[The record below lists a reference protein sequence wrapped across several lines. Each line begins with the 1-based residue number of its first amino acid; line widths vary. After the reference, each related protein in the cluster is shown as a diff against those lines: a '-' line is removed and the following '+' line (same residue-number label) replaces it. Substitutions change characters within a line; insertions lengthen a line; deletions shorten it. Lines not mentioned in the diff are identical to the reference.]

1 MTQTHEAY
9 MELLDLLRELPETF
23 LDDFKG
29 LGPQAQLEGYRHTAH
44 LLSYAFD
51 LYMESDPLR
60 PAFVPCAMPQK
71 KMLGDNTDSIY
82 YFTQTRGD
90 QQYRIWGN
98 RGDACFLSFCFYGG
112 DPDGSWSDSI
122 ALNVNHTQ
130 IAFDEDG
137 SFELFVGPDGPNTP
151 NHFSVGPRSV
161 CLITREYYFDRN
173 SDRIAEL
180 RIENTADVPPP
191 TPISD
196 QELADK
202 IRAATNFVNQTCA
215 IVPLA
220 KSEEP
225 NVMGE
230 PFTFE
235 PDGMGWGTP
244 DNIYAVAQYDLAD
257 DDVLVIR
264 GRSPKCCYWG
274 VQTWN
279 PYMQSD
285 DYRFHKV
292 SLNSSQTELN
302 EDGSWTVYLSKQ
314 DLGIP
319 NWVGTA
325 GHSEGVIFCRWL
337 LSESFPETPS
347 AEVVKRGELRAAP
360 RATS

>member
-1 MTQTHEAY
+1 MQKTHTAY
-9 MELLDLLRELPETF
+9 MELLELLKELPETF
-23 LDDFKG
+23 LDDFKA
-29 LGPQAQLEGYRHTAH
+29 LSPQAKLEGYRHTMH
-44 LLSYAFD
+44 LLSYGLD

-90 QQYRIWGN
+90 QRYRVWGK

-130 IAFDEDG
+130 IEFEEDG
-137 SFELFVGPDGPNTP
+137 SFELFFGPDEPDEP
-151 NHFSVGPRSV
+151 NHFTVGPRSV
-161 CLITREYYFDRN
+161 CLITREYYFDRRN
-173 SDRIAEL
+173 DDIAEL
-180 RIENTADVPPP
+180 HIENTNDVPAPGLL
-191 TPISD
+191 TD
-196 QELADK
+196 DDLAAK
-202 IRAATNFVNQTCA
+202 FEAVTTFLSQTCA

-220 KSEEP
+220 KSDEP

-244 DNIYAVAQYDLAD
+244 DNVYAVTQYDLAD
-257 DDVLVIR
+257 DDVLVIH

-285 DYRFHKV
+285 DYRYHRV
-292 SLNSSQTELN
+292 SRNSSEVEMN
-302 EDGSWTVYLSKQ
+302 GDGTWTVYLSKNEL
-314 DLGIP
+314 DVP
-319 NWVGTA
+319 NWIGTA
-325 GHSEGVIFCRWL
+325 GHSDGLIFCRWL
-337 LSESFPETPS
+337 VSETFPETPS
-347 AEVVKRGELRAAP
+347 AEVVKRDALLARVAE
-360 RATS
+360 